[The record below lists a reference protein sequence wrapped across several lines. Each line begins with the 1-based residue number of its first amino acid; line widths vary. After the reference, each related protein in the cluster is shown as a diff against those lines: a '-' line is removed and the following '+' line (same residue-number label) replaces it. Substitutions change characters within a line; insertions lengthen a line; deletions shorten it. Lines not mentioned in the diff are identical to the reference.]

1 MTLLELKLPATLLRL
16 QIYQYPIT
24 IWAFIFTDRH
34 LMRGPLR
41 HINPWPASLW
51 SLYECALRVR
61 ASVKDGR
68 NKEWLVRSCGFI
80 LYSNQKD
87 AWFNSPAKNSDKFKK
102 PKPGNGTAHSAALHV
117 ATPFEIHGTV
127 KAGLT
132 RQSKRELL
140 HSGKNRLWVH
150 WERRGRCAK
159 VGWRARE
166 RGDRYSRVTAILKEI
181 WLKSH
186 NFHLFSAQSLFLRLC
201 ANYWSFI

>member
-51 SLYECALRVR
+51 SLWMCCEYEQVWRMGEIKSDLYDLAVLSYIRIRRMLDSTPLPKILTNLRNQSR
-61 ASVKDGR
+61 ATV
-68 NKEWLVRSCGFI
+68 
-80 LYSNQKD
+80 Q
-87 AWFNSPAKNSDKFKK
+87 
-102 PKPGNGTAHSAALHV
+102 HSAALHV

-166 RGDRYSRVTAILKEI
+166 RGDRYSRVTPVLSEI
-181 WLKSH
+181 
-186 NFHLFSAQSLFLRLC
+186 
-201 ANYWSFI
+201 